1 MMRAHLGW
9 WSLVKVTEQRKVTE
23 LRTADVLCA
32 PSLHGESFGMVLT
45 EAFAASTPV
54 LASDI
59 PGYRDVVRDGI
70 DGKLLPAGDPLALAQ
85 ALRDLALDP
94 GRRARM
100 AASARERSQRFAW
113 PHVAAEV
120 RECYERARVLAG
132 QCAHAERGS
141 LSRAALRHGLVPSD
155 LLPRIPA
162 QRLESLQART

>member
-59 PGYRDVVRDGI
+59 PGYRDVVRDGV
-70 DGKLLPAGDPLALAQ
+70 DGQLLPAGDPLALAE
-85 ALRDLALDP
+85 ALRELALDP
-94 GRRARM
+94 ARRARM
-100 AASARERSQRFAW
+100 AACARERSQRFAW

-120 RECYERARVLAG
+120 ADCYEHARV
-132 QCAHAERGS
+132 HAAQGADQQRGS
-141 LSRAALRHGLVPSD
+141 LSRAALRRGLMPAD
-155 LLPRIPA
+155 LLPRVPA
-162 QRLESLQART
+162 QR